1 MESIKL
7 NRIFY
12 FIAIFLVCFL
22 VFVLRRP
29 EIITNA
35 QFWAEDGTVW
45 YSQANMMGPLQSLI
59 LPRQG
64 YYQSISKLV
73 ASMSLLIPIYYAPLF
88 YNIISISL
96 RCFVVMFL
104 LSKRLNM
111 YSLPSRFMIAA
122 FVLLMPHLEEVHANI
137 TNAQWY
143 LSMLLFMVLIANK
156 PESIYG
162 NIHDVAVLI
171 VAGLSGPFIVFMAP
185 LLALKL
191 ISKAPGDTI
200 VRKTINAVKEIDW
213 FSILFVVV
221 VLIQTMSILLSYDDT
236 RVHTEL
242 GATLQLLINIF
253 SSRVFA
259 GFALSDSSVYALW
272 HMNSLNN
279 IIAAISI
286 PIILFTLYR
295 ANWRTWAIVIYP
307 FVMVSFA
314 LARPMISTEIPQW
327 HGLEY
332 PGTGQR
338 YFLITGIFWFAILLL
353 AASKSIKP
361 VKIAAYAALIA
372 VIIKVAIFDFHM
384 LPLPDANWSSQVE
397 KYHNAKT
404 GDVVTMSIN
413 PPGWTME
420 VVK

>member
-7 NRIFY
+7 NRFIY
-12 FIAIFLVCFL
+12 FSAIFIICFL

-29 EIITNA
+29 DIITNA

-45 YSQANMMGPLQSLI
+45 YSQANLMGPIQSLI

-104 LSKRLNM
+104 LSKRMNM
-111 YSLPSRFMIAA
+111 YNLPSRFMIAA

-162 NIHDVAVLI
+162 KIHDVAVLI

-191 ISKAPGDTI
+191 ISNASGDTI
-200 VRKTINAVKEIDW
+200 VRKTFNAVKGIDW
-213 FSILFVVV
+213 FSVIFVVV
-221 VLIQTMSILLSYDDT
+221 VLIQTMSIVLSYDDT

-272 HMNSLNN
+272 HMNTLNN

-286 PIILFTLYR
+286 PIIVFTLYR
-295 ANWRTWAIVIYP
+295 ANWRTWAIVFYP

-338 YFLITGIFWFAILLL
+338 YFLITGVFWFSILLL